1 MNNLILIHGALGNS
15 DQMSPLKEMLEK
27 DFNVHLLELE
37 GHGASSS
44 NEKAFAIDDF
54 VSQLDDCIDTVG
66 NAHIF
71 GYSMG
76 GFITLLSAASG
87 NQNIQ
92 SITTLGTKMKWSPEI
107 AEQEVKQLNP
117 EKIKEKVPAFAR
129 ALEKKHGVHWEN
141 VLNRTAAFMKTLGD
155 EAPITKKRMS
165 QINIPVQLCLSDQDQ
180 MVSKEESEEVNALLM
195 NSRLHIIPESKH
207 PIEQTNLTAL
217 AEKVRF
223 FIQSVS

>member
-1 MNNLILIHGALGNS
+1 MNNLILIHGALGSS
-15 DQMSPLKEMLEK
+15 DQMLPLMSMLEK

-44 NEKAFAIDDF
+44 NENAFAIDDF

-76 GFITLLSAASG
+76 GFIALLSAASG

-92 SITTLGTKMKWSPEI
+92 SITTLGTKMRWSPEI
-107 AEQEVKQLNP
+107 AEAEIRHLNP
-117 EKIKEKVPAFAR
+117 EKIKEKVPGFAQ
-129 ALEKKHGVHWEN
+129 ALEKRHGGYWEK
-141 VLNRTAAFMKTLGD
+141 VLNRTADFMKKLGD
-155 EAPITKKRMS
+155 EAPITKERMS
-165 QINIPVQLCLSDQDQ
+165 QIAIPVQLCLADQDQ
-180 MVSKEESEEVNALLM
+180 MVSKEETEEVNAWFP
-195 NSRLHIIPESKH
+195 NSRLSIIPDSKH

-217 AEKVRF
+217 AETVRS
-223 FIQSVS
+223 FIQSIS